1 MFQSLVLVED
11 RYKDLS
17 KMQSK
22 DAKRGGMH
30 SHDLFKVL
38 IGVVLDLWPCN
49 G

>member
-1 MFQSLVLVED
+1 MFQSLVLVGD

-22 DAKRGGMH
+22 DTKSGGMH
-30 SHDLFKVL
+30 SHDLLKVL
-38 IGVVLDLWPCN
+38 IGVVLDLWLCH